1 MNAPGGMMRLR
12 QVIEQSA
19 EAANAS
25 LGNLT
30 VMSALIDLCRMDTP
44 ANHRDA
50 AWLAESWLSI
60 GAKRPI
66 HLRGLRYALVSA
78 AEPLTKPDGSQNLN
92 THEDSIWRQ
101 AVANNARWLGDRR

>member
-50 AWLAESWLSI
+50 AWLAESW
-60 GAKRPI
+60 I